1 MHWLK
6 PYNISMQQFNVLRIL
21 RGARPE
27 PLTVTHL
34 MERMLDKASNASRLV
49 DKLNQKKL
57 VAKII
62 PEKDQRIINVFI
74 TNEGLDVLEKAS
86 KSVEEGMNEVFMS
99 LSDGEAAQLSDLL
112 DKLRG

>member
-1 MHWLK
+1 
-6 PYNISMQQFNVLRIL
+6 MQQFNVLRIL
-21 RGARPE
+21 RGSKPH
-27 PLTVTHL
+27 PLTVTQL

-62 PEKDQRIINVFI
+62 PEEDQRMINVFI
-74 TNEGLDVLEKAS
+74 TNEGLEVLERAS
-86 KSVEEGMNEVFMS
+86 QAVESGIGGAFS
-99 LSDGEAAQLSDLL
+99 TLSEEEAEQLSDLL